1 MSSAR
6 LRFERWALIG
16 SGGLLVALLLAPLL
30 ALFVKTSPETFLRGL
45 AHPQVWSALKLS
57 GLTTLASLLIVV
69 TLGTP
74 LAWALVQ
81 TRTRFGRA
89 IETLLLL
96 PMVIPPAVSGLTL
109 LLAFGRRGLFT
120 RALGLESSV
129 AFTAGAVVVAQV
141 FVSAPYYV
149 QAAVSA
155 FRRLDEGVLLVARTL
170 GAGPW
175 RLFTEIAIPLSASS
189 LVSGAAV
196 SWARALGEFGATLLF
211 AGNLEGV
218 TQTLPLAIYTAA
230 ESDLGVAQALSL
242 VLVSVAWLMLILIRR
257 AAANKGS
264 AATNG
269 RGAGY
274 ADSTLSPN
282 LERRG

>member
-16 SGGLLVALLLAPLL
+16 VGGLLVALLLAPLL
-30 ALFVKTSPETFLRGL
+30 ALFVKTSPATFLRGL